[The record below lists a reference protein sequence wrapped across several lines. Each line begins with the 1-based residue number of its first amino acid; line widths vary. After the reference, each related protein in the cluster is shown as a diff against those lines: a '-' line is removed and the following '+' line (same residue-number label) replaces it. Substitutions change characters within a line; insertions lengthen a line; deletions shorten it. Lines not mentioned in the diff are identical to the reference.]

1 MSEQLA
7 IAFQITLIGMGL
19 VFGAILLLWLVM
31 DALMRFTAE
40 RDEPEV
46 AAPEAPPPFDPR
58 ARRQQAAAIAVA
70 VALAQGRAAEPQRSL
85 SATTPVSA
93 WQAVMRSRQLKQR
106 GRVR

>member
-7 IAFQITLIGMGL
+7 IALQITLLGMGL

-31 DALMRFTAE
+31 DVLVRFTAE

-46 AAPEAPPPFDPR
+46 AAPAAPPPSDMR
-58 ARRQQAAAIAVA
+58 VRRQQVAAIAVA
-70 VALAQGRAAEPQRSL
+70 VALAQENAAEPQRPVPS
-85 SATTPVSA
+85 TTPMSA
-93 WQAVMRSRQLKQR
+93 WQAVMRGRQLKQR